1 MGRLDGSVVF
11 VTGASSGI
19 GLACAEAFAQEG
31 AKVAIAAR
39 RADRI
44 AELKASLTEAYGVEV
59 FARQMDVRDVEQAQ
73 STVSAVHS
81 HFGRIDVLVNNA
93 GLARGL
99 RPVEAG
105 DETEWREMMETNV
118 MGLLWVTRATIP
130 LMRKQGNGH
139 IINLGSIAGHE
150 VYANGSVYCA
160 TKFAVKAITRAL
172 RLELV
177 GSNIRVTTVDPGMV
191 ETEFSTVRFGGD
203 DERAKS
209 VYEGLQPLTGEDVA
223 ECIVFAASRP
233 PHVNIDELLVKPTA
247 QASATLVHRE
257 T

>member
-1 MGRLDGSVVF
+1 M
-11 VTGASSGI
+11 
-19 GLACAEAFAQEG
+19 
-31 AKVAIAAR
+31 
-39 RADRI
+39 
-44 AELKASLTEAYGVEV
+44 TETYGVEV

-191 ETEFSTVRFGGD
+191 ETEFSTVRFDGD

-247 QASATLVHRE
+247 QASAALVHRE
-257 T
+257 K